1 MDFNRIEVNRMT
13 PTGRRAFFVLTALGF
28 AALAMVPLARTA
40 PQTSGY
46 HIVRKISVTGTDFWD
61 YLNIDSATQ
70 RLFISRGTHVQVL
83 DLKTGQLAGDIPG
96 TDGVHGIALAPEFG
110 RGFTSNGRAATV
122 TIFDL
127 KTLATIGTAK
137 TDPGPDAILYDP
149 ASKRVF
155 TMNGRSG
162 TTTAIDAATGN
173 VVGSLPLGGRIEFA
187 VADAAGHVYA
197 NLEDKSEL
205 VEFDSQKLVLMNT
218 WPVAP
223 CESPSGLAIDREHSR
238 LFLGCGNKLMAIVDG
253 QSGKVVTTVPIG
265 GGVDANRFDPG
276 TQLAFSSNG
285 EGTLTVVHED
295 TPDTFTV
302 LGNVPTLP
310 RARTMEVDLTN
321 HHVYEVTADFGPMP
335 APTADMPRPRPA
347 ILPDSFVVIELAP

>member
-1 MDFNRIEVNRMT
+1 MIPSRKWTRFS
-13 PTGRRAFFVLTALGF
+13 LLALGV
-28 AALAMVPLARTA
+28 AAVALVPVARTA
-40 PQTSGY
+40 PQGSGY
-46 HIVRKISVTGTDFWD
+46 HIVRKIPVTADDGWD
-61 YLNIDSATQ
+61 YINIDSATQ
-70 RLFISRGTHVQVL
+70 RLFISRGSHVQVL
-83 DLKTGQLAGDIPG
+83 DLKTGQLAGDIPA

-127 KTLATIGTAK
+127 KTLATIGVAK

-173 VVGSLPLGGRIEFA
+173 VAGTLPLGGRIEFA
-187 VADAAGHVYA
+187 VADGAGHVYA

-223 CESPSGLAIDREHSR
+223 CEGPSGLAIDREHSR
-238 LFLGCGNKLMAIVDG
+238 LFLGCGNKLMTIVDG
-253 QSGKVVTTVPIG
+253 QSGKVITTVPIG
-265 GGVDANRFDPG
+265 SGVDANRFDPG

-302 LGNVPTLP
+302 VGNVPTLP

-321 HHVYEVTADFGPMP
+321 HHVYEVTADFGPAP
-335 APTADMPRPRPA
+335 APTADMPRPRPPM
-347 ILPDSFVVIELAP
+347 LPGTFVVIELAP

>member
-1 MDFNRIEVNRMT
+1 MMISSRKWT
-13 PTGRRAFFVLTALGF
+13 LFFLPVLGV
-28 AALAMVPLARTA
+28 AALALVPAARTA
-40 PQTSGY
+40 PQGSGY
-46 HIVRKISVTGTDFWD
+46 HIVRKIPVPTNDFWD
-61 YLNIDSATQ
+61 YITIDSATQ

-83 DLKTGQLAGDIPG
+83 DLKTGQLAGDIPD
-96 TDGVHGIALAPEFG
+96 TQGVHGIALASEFG

-127 KTLATIGTAK
+127 KTLAKIGEAK

-162 TTTAIDAATGN
+162 TATAIDAASGN
-173 VVGSLPLGGRIEFA
+173 VVGSVTLGGKIEFA
-187 VADAAGHVYA
+187 VSDGAGHVYA
-197 NLEDKSEL
+197 NLEDKSQL

-223 CESPSGLAIDREHSR
+223 CESPSGLAIDREHHR
-238 LFLGCGNKLMAIVDG
+238 LFLGCENKLMAIVDG
-253 QSGKVVTTVPIG
+253 QTGKVITTVPIG

-295 TPDTFTV
+295 SPDAFTV
-302 LGNVPTLP
+302 IGNVPTQP

-321 HHVYEVTADFGPMP
+321 HHVYVVTADFGPAP
-335 APTADMPRPRPA
+335 APTADMPRPRPS

>member
-1 MDFNRIEVNRMT
+1 MIPSRKWT
-13 PTGRRAFFVLTALGF
+13 LFFLSALGV
-28 AALAMVPLARTA
+28 AALALVPAARTA
-40 PQTSGY
+40 PQGSGY
-46 HIVRKISVTGTDFWD
+46 HIVRKIPVATNDFWD
-61 YLNIDSATQ
+61 YITIDSATQ

-83 DLKTGQLAGDIPG
+83 DLKTGQLAGDIPD
-96 TDGVHGIALAPEFG
+96 TQGVHGIALAPEFG

-127 KTLATIGTAK
+127 KTLAKIGEAK

-162 TTTAIDAATGN
+162 TTTAIDAASGN
-173 VVGSLPLGGRIEFA
+173 VVGSVTLGGKIEFA
-187 VADAAGHVYA
+187 VSDGAGHVYA
-197 NLEDKSEL
+197 NLEDKSQL

-223 CESPSGLAIDREHSR
+223 CESPSGLAIDREHHR
-238 LFLGCGNKLMAIVDG
+238 LFLGCENKIMAIVDG
-253 QSGKVVTTVPIG
+253 QTGKVITTVPIG
-265 GGVDANRFDPG
+265 SGVDANRFDPG

-295 TPDTFTV
+295 SPDAFTV
-302 LGNVPTLP
+302 IGNVPTQP
-310 RARTMEVDLTN
+310 RARTMEVDLAN
-321 HHVYEVTADFGPMP
+321 HHVYVVTADFGPAP
-335 APTADMPRPRPA
+335 APTADMPRPRPS

>member
-1 MDFNRIEVNRMT
+1 MT
-13 PTGRRAFFVLTALGF
+13 AIRKRTLFILTALGF
-28 AALAMVPLARTA
+28 VAMAMAPLARTA
-40 PQTSGY
+40 PQGAGY
-46 HIVRKISVTGTDFWD
+46 HVVRKIAVTANDGWD
-61 YLNIDSATQ
+61 YITIDSATQ

-83 DLKTGQLAGDIPG
+83 GLKTGQLTGDIPD
-96 TDGVHGIALAPEFG
+96 TQGVHGIALAPEFG

-127 KTLATIGTAK
+127 KTLAKIGEAK

-173 VVGSLPLGGRIEFA
+173 VVGSVTLGGKIEFA
-187 VADAAGHVYA
+187 VPDRAGHVYA

-238 LFLGCGNKLMAIVDG
+238 LFLGCDNKMMAIVDG
-253 QSGKVVTTVPIG
+253 QSGKVITTVPIG
-265 GGVDANRFDPG
+265 SGVDANRFDPG

-295 TPDTFTV
+295 TPNTFTV
-302 LGNVPTLP
+302 IGNVPTQA
-310 RARTMEVDLTN
+310 RARTMDVDPTN
-321 HHVYEVTADFGPMP
+321 HHVYEVTADFGPTP
-335 APTADMPRPRPA
+335 AATADMPRPRAPM
-347 ILPDSFVVIELAP
+347 LPDSFVVLELAP